1 MIPNVQ
7 ESLDRK
13 DSTLKSET
21 MMNLVKSK
29 KSGFTLIEMLV
40 VIAIIALLAAILV
53 PTVTNALENAN
64 RTRVL
69 SNGRGIYQAI
79 FAAHLE
85 TINFPPPIPVWPRD
99 RAMEQ
104 NSTEYFRRLLDN
116 RDSNNQPI
124 EPVLSRDFA
133 LFAANGFPPVRE
145 FQDFAAGNNVWI
157 VTAQA
162 NNSSTSQL
170 PFLMTRNLEGD
181 RLVEGTGVAPASGD
195 PYDDRAIVV
204 VRVGGGG
211 EVIPSRALRW
221 NNVNPAG
228 ADNQLLRPDLSQ

>member
-1 MIPNVQ
+1 MNLQ
-7 ESLDRK
+7 KRK
-13 DSTLKSET
+13 D
-21 MMNLVKSK
+21 
-29 KSGFTLIEMLV
+29 SGFTLIEMLV

-85 TINFPPPIPVWPRD
+85 TINFPPPVSVWPRD
-99 RAMEQ
+99 QATEGT
-104 NSTEYFRRLLDN
+104 STAYFRRLLEDE
-116 RDSNNQPI
+116 DG
-124 EPVLSRDFA
+124 EPVLTRDFA

-145 FQDFAAGNNVWI
+145 LSQFEPRNNTWI

-162 NNSSTSQL
+162 SNSSTSQL
-170 PFLMTRNLEGD
+170 PFLITRNLEGNV
-181 RLVEGTGVAPASGD
+181 LVEGTGVAPASGD

-228 ADNQLLRPDLSQ
+228 ATNQLLLPGGD